1 MYDVIIIGGGVVGSA
16 AAYYLSQYDLKLL
29 MLEAFNDVA
38 DGTTK
43 ANSAVIHA
51 GYDPKPGSLMAKYNV
66 EGSKLTKELVKKLDV
81 PYVNDGSLVLAFSPE
96 DLKTLKELYDR
107 GVANGVE
114 QLKLLNYE
122 ETRDIEPGISDNVY
136 GSLYAGTSAV
146 ISPWEYCLALAE
158 TAVRNGMDLK
168 LSNEVTGIR
177 KNEDGTFTVTTVKGE
192 YQGRYVINAAGIYAD
207 KVHEMIGKKEFTI
220 TPVRGQYFLLDKSQY
235 PKAKHT
241 LFQCPSERGKGVA
254 VTPTVHGNLIVGPD
268 ATRVDGEDLD
278 TTADILSYV
287 RETAS
292 LSIKDID
299 YRENIRNFSGLRA
312 RSDRGDFIIEESHS
326 VPNFFNLAGMAS
338 PALSSAAAIGVVA
351 KDWVLSKQ
359 AYPKKEHYVD
369 SRRKIRFK
377 QLSDEEKNR
386 IIKEDP
392 AYGRIICRCETV
404 TEGEIRATFKTP
416 IPPRSIDAVKR
427 RTNAGMGRCQGG
439 FCGERV
445 AMILKEELGLEY
457 DEILQDR
464 EGTVVLEKQA
474 KEDYGNV

>member
-1 MYDVIIIGGGVVGSA
+1 
-16 AAYYLSQYDLKLL
+16 
-29 MLEAFNDVA
+29 
-38 DGTTK
+38 
-43 ANSAVIHA
+43 
-51 GYDPKPGSLMAKYNV
+51 
-66 EGSKLTKELVKKLDV
+66 
-81 PYVNDGSLVLAFSPE
+81 
-96 DLKTLKELYDR
+96 
-107 GVANGVE
+107 
-114 QLKLLNYE
+114 
-122 ETRDIEPGISDNVY
+122 
-136 GSLYAGTSAV
+136 
-146 ISPWEYCLALAE
+146 
-158 TAVRNGMDLK
+158 
-168 LSNEVTGIR
+168 
-177 KNEDGTFTVTTVKGE
+177 
-192 YQGRYVINAAGIYAD
+192 
-207 KVHEMIGKKEFTI
+207 
-220 TPVRGQYFLLDKSQY
+220 
-235 PKAKHT
+235 
-241 LFQCPSERGKGVA
+241 
-254 VTPTVHGNLIVGPD
+254 
-268 ATRVDGEDLD
+268 
-278 TTADILSYV
+278 
-287 RETAS
+287 
-292 LSIKDID
+292 
-299 YRENIRNFSGLRA
+299 RNFSGLRA